1 LKGHSFSS
9 LPSSGRRASV
19 VIALIAIALASALA
33 FMWSGATGKHS
44 ASVND
49 LKRLRAGNAV
59 ELAGVVTFA
68 DSKGGGFYF
77 QDQTAGMHVSL
88 PGTAEIPTVGD
99 RIRIHAVIEK
109 EYDAEVGAQ
118 SVELGHVEVKVKG
131 RAALPKPQPL
141 SLATQFSSSGLRE
154 AQRVTT
160 SGVVRVATLR
170 DQDLVLEVGD
180 RGQRMPVTILNAKDV
195 NPDDLIDAH
204 VTVQGVLQLDYK
216 DLAGPALRVDNVGP
230 HLWVPSMSD
239 MAITEASP
247 AQIALAPS
255 VRSLILDQKWI
266 DRGLRVRIQGRV
278 LRVESEHVLLIENGG
293 LIMPVETLSAQNFA
307 AGEFIEATGWP
318 TPRRFT
324 TTLQRA
330 EVKRIA
336 RDAQLLRADPS
347 AGEPITEIAQVR
359 QLSNEEAAVGL
370 PVNLSGVLT
379 MVQRSSDLVF
389 IQSGDEAIFVD
400 CSDLTLQGMVPGQRV
415 RITGLTGGGGF
426 APIIRHPRIE
436 VLGPGV
442 LPVAQKVD
450 PEQAPSGTYD
460 SEYVEVEGLVRPFTW
475 GGAWYRFNLL
485 TPMGVVNAMLIEPRD
500 AARLEDLVDAKVRV
514 RGVFATV
521 FTVDGVLTGYRM
533 FVYSPEDMRVVSAA
547 PTRTS
552 DIETRPIKQ
561 LLRFTN
567 KASVGRRARIEGVVT
582 LRAAGTLYVQDE
594 SGSAVVQ
601 TLNADAQP
609 GDRIEAIGYPAP
621 SDHGTVLSD
630 AIVRRLGRHQSLEPE
645 PVSAERILSGDLDNR
660 LVSVE
665 ARVLSHLTGATQQT
679 LVLQDDYTNFN
690 AQLDG
695 GIPLGELREGS
706 IVRVTG
712 VSAVQRQ
719 ALLFRDYNS
728 VPASFRVL
736 LRSADDVVVVKPAPW
751 WNLRHAWPALSVLSL
766 SICLAMLWV
775 FVLRRRV
782 QHQTAEIES
791 QRAFLRQVIDMC
803 PNFIFVK
810 DKDGRFSLVNRAI
823 AEVHGLQPAEMIGK
837 TDHEVGVAPEQAEMY
852 RRDDEEILRSGQQR
866 EIDEQHPDYHGRQ
879 RWMHT
884 VKRPLLD
891 ENGQPAQILGVA
903 NDITLHKFAQETLRN
918 AREVA
923 ESANRAKSE
932 FLANMSHE
940 IRTPLNGILG
950 MTSLCLDTELTR
962 EQREYIETVKLS
974 ADGLVIVINDILDF
988 SKIEAGKLELESI
1001 EFDVRETLDAALKTL
1016 ALRAHQKGLE
1026 LVSEVACDVPSVMRG
1041 DSNRL
1046 RQVLLNLIGNA
1057 IKFTERGEVIARL
1070 ALDAREGTDCMLHF
1084 TVSDTGIG
1092 IPADRQQQIFKPFVQ
1107 ADSSTTREFG
1117 GTGLGLTI
1125 SSRLVSMMDGGL
1137 WLDSEPGRG
1146 SNFHFTV
1153 RLEAVDQPQE
1163 APSEALAGVRVL
1175 VVDDNETSRRA
1186 LSAPMLHWR
1195 MHVETASNA
1204 SQALEMLDAA
1214 ERRGEPIRL
1223 MLTDVRMPEV
1233 DGVQL
1238 IERIRQRPDLSVSVV
1253 AMLTTYTQREE
1264 ETSCRAL
1271 GVTEFLV
1278 KPLRQHELREAL
1290 ARALKPVVP
1299 VMQVVPRA
1307 QSTKAAGAA
1316 TSLSILLAEDNAVNQ
1331 LLMVRLLQ
1339 KRGHRVVVAGNG
1351 KEALAAWE
1359 RETFDLILMD
1369 VQMPELDGL
1378 EATQEL
1384 RRREQQKQTRVPIV
1398 ALTAHAMTGDRE
1410 MCLAAGMD
1418 SYLTKPIN
1426 VKDLDEVLGRFT
1438 GRAAVAKTINS

>member
-1 LKGHSFSS
+1 LKGHSFSF
-9 LPSSGRRASV
+9 LPTSGRHAGV
-19 VIALIAIALASALA
+19 AIALVAIALASALA
-33 FMWSGATGKHS
+33 FMWPGMAEKHS
-44 ASVND
+44 ATVND
-49 LKRLRAGNAV
+49 LKRLRAGNVV
-59 ELAGVVTFA
+59 ELTGVVTFS
-68 DSKGGGFYF
+68 DPTSGGFYF
-77 QDQTAGMHVSL
+77 QDQTAGMHVPLSR
-88 PGTAEIPTVGD
+88 GSTAPRSGD
-99 RIRIHAVIEK
+99 RVELRGVIEK
-109 EYDAEVGAQ
+109 EYDAAAGTQ
-118 SVELGHVEVKVKG
+118 SVELTRVEVKVIG
-131 RAALPKPQPL
+131 RAPLPKAQPL

-154 AQRVTT
+154 AQRVTS

-170 DQDLVLEVGD
+170 DHNLVLELGD
-180 RGQRMPVTILNAKDV
+180 RGQRMPVTIMNAKDV
-195 NPDDLIDAH
+195 NPDTLIDAH

-216 DLAGPALRVDNVGP
+216 DLAGPALRVDNIGP
-230 HLWVPSMSD
+230 HLWVPSTED
-239 MAITEASP
+239 MAVTEAPP

-255 VRSLILDQKWI
+255 VRSLVMDPKWI
-266 DRGLRVRIQGRV
+266 QRGLRVRIQGSV

-293 LIMPVETLSAQNFA
+293 LIMPVETLAAKNFA
-307 AGEFIEATGWP
+307 PGEFIEATGWP

-330 EVKRIA
+330 EVKRIN
-336 RDAQLLRADPS
+336 RDPRAAQADTS
-347 AGEPITEIAQVR
+347 VGQPITEIARVR
-359 QLSNEEAAVGL
+359 QLSNDEASAGL
-370 PVNLSGVLT
+370 PVNLMGVLT

-400 CSDLTLQGMVPGQRV
+400 CSDLTLQGVEPGQRV

-436 VLGPGV
+436 VLGQGV
-442 LPVAQKVD
+442 LPTAQKID

-460 SEYVEVEGLVRPFTW
+460 SEYVEIEGLVRPFTW
-475 GGAWYRFNLL
+475 GGAWYKFNLL
-485 TPMGVVNAMLIEPRD
+485 TPMGVVNAMLINPQD
-500 AARLEDLVDAKVRV
+500 ASKLEDLVDAKVRV

-533 FVYSPEDMRVVSAA
+533 FVYSLQDMQILSAA

-561 LLRFTN
+561 LLRFSN
-567 KASVGRRARIEGVVT
+567 KASASRRARIEGVVT
-582 LRAAGTLYVQDE
+582 LRAPGTLYVQDE
-594 SGSAVVQ
+594 SGSAMVQ
-601 TLNADAQP
+601 TLNPDAQP

-621 SDHGTVLSD
+621 SDHGTLLSD
-630 AIVRRLGRHQSLEPE
+630 AIVRRLGHDQSVEPE
-645 PVSAERILSGDLDNR
+645 RVSAERILSGDLDNR
-660 LVSVE
+660 LVSIE
-665 ARVLSHLTGATQQT
+665 ARVLSHLSGSTQQT
-679 LVLQDDYTNFN
+679 VVLQDAYTNFN

-695 GIPLGELREGS
+695 GIPLEELSEGS

-712 VSAVQRQ
+712 VTAVQRQ
-719 ALLFRDYNS
+719 ILLFRDYNS
-728 VPASFRVL
+728 VPAGFRLL

-751 WNLRHAWPALSVLSL
+751 WNLRQAWPALSVLSL

-782 QHQTAEIES
+782 QHQTAEIEG

-810 DKDGRFSLVNRAI
+810 NKDGRFSLVNRAI
-823 AEVHGLQPAEMIGK
+823 ADVHGLQPAEMIGK
-837 TDHEVGVAPEQAEMY
+837 TDSEVGVTPEQAEMY
-852 RRDDEEILRSGQQR
+852 RRDDEEILQSGQQK
-866 EIDEQHPDYHGRQ
+866 EIDEEHTDLHGRPH
-879 RWMHT
+879 WMHT

-891 ENGQPAQILGVA
+891 DEGKPTQILGVA
-903 NDITLHKFAQETLRN
+903 NDITLHKYAEETLRN

-962 EQREYIETVKLS
+962 EQREYVETVKLS

-988 SKIEAGKLELESI
+988 SKIEAGKLELETI
-1001 EFDVRETLDAALKTL
+1001 EFDIRETLDAALKTL

-1070 ALDAREGTDCMLHF
+1070 TLEAREGTDCMLHF

-1125 SSRLVSMMDGGL
+1125 SSRLVAMMDGGI
-1137 WLDSEPGRG
+1137 WLESEPDHG
-1146 SNFHFTV
+1146 SDFHFTV
-1153 RLEAVDQPQE
+1153 RLEAVDRPQQ
-1163 APSEALAGVRVL
+1163 ALPEALAGVRVL
-1175 VVDDNETSRRA
+1175 VVDDNEICRRA
-1186 LSAPMLHWR
+1186 LCAPMRHWQMR
-1195 MHVETASNA
+1195 VDAASNVE
-1204 SQALEMLDAA
+1204 QAMRMLEAA
-1214 ERRGEPIRL
+1214 ERQGDPIRL
-1223 MLTDVRMPEV
+1223 LLTDVRMPEV

-1238 IERIRQRPDLSVSVV
+1238 IERIRQRPDLSLSVV
-1253 AMLTTYTQREE
+1253 AMLTTFTQREE
-1264 ETSCRAL
+1264 EASCRAL

-1278 KPLRQHELREAL
+1278 KPLRQHELRDVL
-1290 ARALKPVVP
+1290 ARALKPAVP
-1299 VMQVVPRA
+1299 NVQVVPA
-1307 QSTKAAGAA
+1307 QPPRSAA
-1316 TSLSILLAEDNAVNQ
+1316 SLSILLAEDNAVNQ

-1359 RETFDLILMD
+1359 RETFDLVLMD

-1384 RRREQQKQTRVPIV
+1384 RRREQHRQTRVPVV

-1418 SYLTKPIN
+1418 GYLTKPIN
-1426 VKDLDEVLGRFT
+1426 VKDLDEVLGRFA
-1438 GRAAVAKTINS
+1438 GQAPLAKTINS